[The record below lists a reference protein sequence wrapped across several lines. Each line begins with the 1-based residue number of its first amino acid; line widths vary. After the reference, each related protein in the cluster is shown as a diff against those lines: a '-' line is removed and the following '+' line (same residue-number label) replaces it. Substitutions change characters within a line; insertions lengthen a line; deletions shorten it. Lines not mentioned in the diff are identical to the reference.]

1 METLQLS
8 LGDRSYPIH
17 IGRELDSELLNRQIA
32 GRKAVA
38 LVDAGLASC
47 QQERLES
54 WLADLPRLEV
64 PRGESSKSLSMMESL
79 ARQVL
84 DTGLGRDG
92 LILSVGGGVT
102 GDLAG
107 FLAASYLRGVP
118 YIHVPTTLLSQVDSS
133 VGGKVA
139 VNLPGAKNAIGA
151 FHQPEAVFTDLA
163 FLDTLDRRQRMSG
176 LAEILKMAAISDAEL
191 LETLVSRSRVIF
203 DQNAEDLAAAIL
215 RTCLRK
221 AEVVSADEKEQGQ
234 RAILNFGHTLGHALE
249 SHPETELL
257 HGEAVSIGM
266 LFALKLSGNR
276 GMSSPAQYSQMES
289 LLETWNLPTRI
300 PDFLPPY
307 SLVSGMKVDKKRK
320 DGRLQFV
327 LVSGWGEATFGHGVE
342 EEELLDLISSM
353 M

>member
-17 IGRELDSELLNRQIA
+17 IGRELDSELLTRQID

-47 QQERLES
+47 QQERLDA
-54 WLADLPRLEV
+54 WLAGLPRLEV

-84 DTGLGRDG
+84 NTGLGRDG
-92 LILSVGGGVT
+92 LILSFGGGVT

-107 FLAASYLRGVP
+107 FLASSYLRGIP

-163 FLDTLDRRQRMSG
+163 FLDTLEQREKMSG
-176 LAEILKMAAISDAEL
+176 LAEVLKMAAIRDAEL
-191 LETLVSRSRVIF
+191 LETLVSKSLEIRE
-203 DQNAEDLAAAIL
+203 QNSEDLGTAIL
-215 RTCLRK
+215 RSCLRK
-221 AEVVSADEKEQGQ
+221 AEIVSVDEKEQGQ
-234 RAILNFGHTLGHALE
+234 RAVLNFGHTLAHALE

-266 LFALKLSGNR
+266 LFALKLSGKR
-276 GMSSPAQYSQMES
+276 GMSAPSQYSQMES
-289 LLETWNLPTRI
+289 LLETWNLPTRV
-300 PDFLPPY
+300 PDFLSPD
-307 SLVSGMKVDKKRK
+307 SLLSGMKVDKKRK

-327 LVSGWGEATFGHGVE
+327 LVSHWGEATFGHEVE
-342 EEELLDLISSM
+342 DEELLDLISSM